1 MSSTQGKGS
10 VFTVLLPC
18 QAAEQAPA
26 PAATAPDDNG
36 APFTLQGLHFL
47 LAEDNMLNREI
58 AQELLQLEGATVF
71 PVENGQQAVEAFQ
84 NAPPGTFDA
93 ILMDIQMPV
102 LDGYGA
108 AKAIRALDREDAAS
122 IPIFAITAN
131 AFEDDVLAA
140 RQAGMNGHIAKPM
153 DMDRMRA
160 VLAANMPPSPTT
172 DA

>member
-1 MSSTQGKGS
+1 
-10 VFTVLLPC
+10 
-18 QAAEQAPA
+18 
-26 PAATAPDDNG
+26 
-36 APFTLQGLHFL
+36 
-47 LAEDNMLNREI
+47 MLNREI

-122 IPIFAITAN
+122 IPIFAMTAN

>member
-1 MSSTQGKGS
+1 
-10 VFTVLLPC
+10 
-18 QAAEQAPA
+18 
-26 PAATAPDDNG
+26 
-36 APFTLQGLHFL
+36 
-47 LAEDNMLNREI
+47 
-58 AQELLQLEGATVF
+58 
-71 PVENGQQAVEAFQ
+71 
-84 NAPPGTFDA
+84 
-93 ILMDIQMPV
+93 MDIQMPV

-122 IPIFAITAN
+122 IPIFAMTAN

-140 RQAGMNGHIAKPM
+140 RQAGMNGHIAKPV